1 MTVDTQL
8 PVPVATRRRRGS
20 RERET
25 PARSVI
31 SPADLRRPGVRIG
44 VRVTQGVLLL
54 LVALAGIGPLWWLI
68 KGALSGT
75 QELLRNPAAFWPAV
89 TQWSNLGNA
98 WTQLDIGHYLLN
110 TVVYAVGAALT
121 QVLVAVTA
129 GFALSVLR
137 PRFGPVVYGAIL
149 ATLFV
154 PGTVSLVALYLTIID
169 LPGLHVNIA
178 NTPWA
183 IWLPAGA
190 HAFNVLIAKQFFDTL
205 PRELFEAASVDGASS
220 LRMLWQIAMP
230 LSRPMMF
237 AIGLLS
243 LIGAWKDFI
252 WPLIAMSDP
261 TKQPLSVALPRLAQN
276 ADQALLLAG
285 MLISTIPPLIVFI
298 VFQRQVVQGVGFSGL
313 KG

>member
-1 MTVDTQL
+1 MTANGPRTI
-8 PVPVATRRRRGS
+8 
-20 RERET
+20 
-25 PARSVI
+25 I
-31 SPADLRRPGVRIG
+31 SPADLRRPGLRISVRL
-44 VRVTQGVLLL
+44 TQAVMLL
-54 LVALAGIGPLWWLI
+54 LVAIAGLGPLWWLV

-75 QELLRNPAAFWPAV
+75 QELLRNPAEPWPSV
-89 TQWSNLGNA
+89 TRWSNIGNA
-98 WTQLDIGHYLLN
+98 WNQLDVGHYLLN
-110 TVVYAVGAALT
+110 TVVYTVGAALV

-129 GFALSVLR
+129 GFALSILR
-137 PRFGPVVYGAIL
+137 PRFGKAVYGAIL

-154 PGTVSLVALYLTIID
+154 PGTVSLVALYLTVID

-205 PRELFEAASVDGASS
+205 PRELFEAASVDGAGN
-220 LRMLWQIAMP
+220 LRALWQIAMP
-230 LSRPMMF
+230 LARPMMF

-243 LIGAWKDFI
+243 LMGAWKDFL
-252 WPLIAMSDP
+252 WPLVAMSDP
-261 TKQPLSVALPRLAQN
+261 TKQPLSVALPRLAEN

-285 MLISTIPPLIVFI
+285 MLIATVPPLIVFI
-298 VFQRQVVQGVGFSGL
+298 VFQRQVVRGVGFTGL

>member
-1 MTVDTQL
+1 MTLSTRPPISGTKRLGRSTQ
-8 PVPVATRRRRGS
+8 S
-20 RERET
+20 ES
-25 PARSVI
+25 PARSII

-44 VRVTQGVLLL
+44 VRATQGILLL
-54 LVALAGIGPLWWLI
+54 LVGIAGIGPLWWLL

-75 QELLRNPAAFWPAV
+75 QELLRNPAAAWPSV
-89 TQWSNLGNA
+89 TQWSNISNA
-98 WTQLDIGHYLLN
+98 WSQLDIGHYLLN
-110 TVVYAVGAALT
+110 TVVYAVGAALI

-129 GFALSVLR
+129 GFALSILR
-137 PRFGPVVYGAIL
+137 PRFGPIVYGAIL

-169 LPGLHVNIA
+169 LPGLHLNIA

-220 LRMLWQIAMP
+220 ARLLWQIAMP

-237 AIGLLS
+237 AVGLLS

-252 WPLIAMSDP
+252 WPLIAMNDP
-261 TKQPLSVALPRLAQN
+261 TKQPLSVALERLAQN
-276 ADQALLLAG
+276 SDQALLLAG

-298 VFQRQVVQGVGFSGL
+298 VFQRQVVRGVGFSGL